1 MQRSAVGFVFILA
14 ASTSVVPCLAETRS
28 VTVDERS
35 VYETASG
42 AACRRAAALPSPTN
56 EGPSIERLDPRAATL
71 VCRQAVAFDPDNL
84 NLYAYLARALV
95 KGGRGKEAFDLID
108 PLRNRGSVQIE
119 TYLGLMYHH
128 GFGVMQDY
136 AKAMDWY
143 LKASNQGDPNAQS
156 NLGAIYYSG
165 LGVPRDYVEAL
176 AWYRKAADQGISTSQ
191 RMVGLMYSEGMGA
204 QQDFAEAFR
213 WYRKA
218 ADQND
223 ADAQLSLGVLYENG
237 QGVSQDYGDAARWY
251 REAAEQGN
259 ADAQSRLG
267 VMYDVGQGVPQ
278 NYAEAMRWY
287 RKAAD
292 QGSAAGQCGLG
303 IIYDNGHG
311 VPSDYNEAVYWFRKS
326 VDHGYAQGQV
336 NLALM
341 YYAGHGVTKNY
352 TEAFRL
358 FRLAAD
364 QGDVAAQRS
373 LGVAYENE
381 IGVPQ
386 DYPKAMYWYRKAA
399 NRGFIDAQT
408 DVGRM
413 FELGHGVARDAAE
426 AIRWYRKAAEL
437 GFAGAQNNLGGM
449 YRDGR
454 GVQQDV
460 FEAVRWYR
468 KAADQGVAVA
478 QANIGNMYFDG
489 MGVGQ
494 DYAEAMRW
502 YRKAADLEEFSGVQ
516 DIIGDMYRDGRG
528 VRQDVFEAV
537 RWYRKAAD
545 RGISGGQASLGFSY
559 AEGQGVS
566 QDYTEAVRWY
576 RLAADQGDAE
586 AQYELA
592 GLLESGR
599 GVAKDDGEAL
609 GWYLKAAQGGNDQS
623 RELISRVYL
632 NEKDPLHAQLVT
644 IPDLR
649 SSLHDAAMDIGLS
662 FEENEIDCFS
672 YLSDCGEISWRRL
685 DLEKAASWYRMVAAT
700 DAQAAFLLGR
710 LLDAHPEFEQSP
722 GEALVRLNF
731 AAGTNNAEAKFML
744 ATRDLSPVPEER
756 NARVETALSSMSQEK
771 AVELAFYGATG
782 RFGDRVIGP
791 SYLYLK
797 TRSDRGATEAAIGL
811 IYVYSFYGAY
821 EQAETVANTLWSAK
835 WFELSGW
842 DYSIDHLLDF
852 WLEQV
857 SKGNQPREGSL
868 KGLEHL
874 LSTLSAKGSP
884 VAGTLLS
891 KLNSVKEAVAAAH
904 PAASAADPTST
915 RTPTTAEWE
924 ATIQRIQARIAE
936 KQKLG
941 GLSFLIVELY
951 QALSKAQAAVGQ
963 KEEATQSALIALS
976 VSEQINAATRYQK
989 GSLIYHLEQSCQ
1001 LRKASE
1007 YLNSLD
1013 QNEVSLLLAKAAV
1026 NELQDARTELAG
1038 LPAGLQGCFR
1048 DQVSDQYRVLADLF
1062 IRQGHFLE
1070 AEWVLG
1076 QLKDFETYEFNRG
1089 QEAYAGG
1096 ALGRTPMTDA
1106 QSQVLA
1112 QIVSLPLQELARL
1125 DRRVKD
1131 LNKDADPSDEIR
1143 LEKTQLNAQLFRAK
1157 KELNTQLVAL
1167 KSNIATLKPPE
1178 ETADLSF
1185 DLSSDK
1191 ITTLAADLRELPA
1204 NTAIFYTAVL
1214 PEKIHI
1220 LITTR
1225 AGTEHIEIPIQEVQ
1239 LNSMI
1244 GEARTSLQD
1253 RAKDPTSA
1261 LRALYDLLWKA
1272 AEPELQKGG
1281 VSDVILSLDRRL
1293 RYLPFSAL
1301 YDGQSYLID
1310 RYRFTLLTS
1319 KRRDQL
1325 LAPGGLSDLTVQ
1337 ALGTS
1342 LGRTPDFD
1350 PLPNVP
1356 REIDGIVK
1364 DPSSDALGLLPG
1376 KRWLDDAFN
1385 RNGLGAAL
1393 ASEAPIIHIATHF
1406 SVGASDETS
1415 RLLLGDG
1422 PMSLKDIKAGID
1434 SRSLAFSDVKLLV
1447 LSACETAFGGNG
1459 NELESLAAV
1468 MQDHGVKSVIATLWP
1483 IADQSTAA
1491 FMVRF
1496 YTYLQ
1501 AGYPRGE
1508 ALRRTQ
1514 IDFIHN
1520 RQDRSINSQATQ
1532 TTDDASSKTDNP
1544 AFPADS
1550 ATAFSHPRYWAPF
1563 ILMGQWK

>member
-1 MQRSAVGFVFILA
+1 M
-14 ASTSVVPCLAETRS
+14 
-28 VTVDERS
+28 
-35 VYETASG
+35 YETASG
-42 AACRRAAALPSPTN
+42 TACRRAAALPSPTN

-71 VCRQAVAFDPDNL
+71 ICRQAIANDPDNL

-95 KGGRGKEAFDLID
+95 KGDRGKEAFDLLF
-108 PLRNRGSVQIE
+108 PLRERGSLPV
-119 TYLGLMYHH
+119 TVYLAVMYES
-128 GFGVMQDY
+128 GYGVEQDVGEAMRWYQTAAYRGDATAQLNLGILYDNGDGVTQDY
-136 AKAMDWY
+136 AEAIRWY
-143 LKASNQGDPNAQS
+143 RMSADQGNADAEF
-156 NLGAIYYSG
+156 NLGTKYDNG
-165 LGVPRDYVEAL
+165 EGVPRDYKEAIR
-176 AWYRKAADQGISTSQ
+176 WYRKAADQGNASAQTNLG
-191 RMVGLMYSEGMGA
+191 VKYDNGEGVP
-204 QQDFAEAFR
+204 QDDKEAIR

-218 ADQND
+218 ADQGD
-223 ADAQLSLGVLYENG
+223 ASAQNNLGVKYDNG
-237 QGVSQDYGDAARWY
+237 EGVPQNYPEAMRWY
-251 REAAEQGN
+251 RKAAQQGN
-259 ADAQSRLG
+259 VTAQRNLG
-267 VMYDVGQGVPQ
+267 LHYHNGQGVPQ
-278 NYAEAMRWY
+278 DNVEAMRWY

-292 QGSAAGQCGLG
+292 QEDAAGQLSVGNMYERG
-303 IIYDNGHG
+303 EG
-311 VPSDYNEAVYWFRKS
+311 VS
-326 VDHGYAQGQV
+326 
-336 NLALM
+336 
-341 YYAGHGVTKNY
+341 
-352 TEAFRL
+352 
-358 FRLAAD
+358 
-364 QGDVAAQRS
+364 
-373 LGVAYENE
+373 
-381 IGVPQ
+381 Q
-386 DYPKAMYWYRKAA
+386 DYA
-399 NRGFIDAQT
+399 
-408 DVGRM
+408 
-413 FELGHGVARDAAE
+413 
-426 AIRWYRKAAEL
+426 
-437 GFAGAQNNLGGM
+437 
-449 YRDGR
+449 
-454 GVQQDV
+454 
-460 FEAVRWYR
+460 EAVRWYR
-468 KAADQGVAVA
+468 KAADHGYAAAQNNLGAMYFSGQGVARDFGEAMRWCRKAADQGDADGEDNIGSMFENGQGVARDYAEAVRWYRRAADQGSFNAVTNLGRMSEMGLGIPQDYTEAMRWYRIAADQKYYVA
-478 QANIGNMYFDG
+478 QANVGSMYRNG
-489 MGVGQ
+489 TGVPQ
-494 DYAEAMRW
+494 DFSEAMRW
-502 YRKAADLEEFSGVQ
+502 YRKAADQ
-516 DIIGDMYRDGRG
+516 DYAEAQDVVGDMYRDGRG